1 MIMQMLDCGGLSV
14 LTDGQRTADE
24 DNPRGYYEFEK
35 AKQLV
40 TNKQWLP
47 EARGKA
53 VKVIAQLLPHL
64 PNGFKYRLIIM
75 RREIDEVIRSQRTM
89 LDRLGKQGAKLNEAQ
104 LAATFTRQLTEV
116 DRWLVQRKIP
126 RLVMHYRDA
135 IDRPTEIAEQ
145 LAVFLGIDLDI
156 ESMANAV
163 DRQLYRQRQSGDA
176 S

>member
-1 MIMQMLDCGGLSV
+1 MLEKLWRDWPDELRFANLLMICCRSLQQS
-14 LTDGQRTADE
+14 E
-24 DNPRGYYEFEK
+24 DMAHVVEDLLAARK
-35 AKQLV
+35 RLC
-40 TNKQWLP
+40 T
-47 EARGKA
+47 EAREKI
-53 VKVIAQLLPHL
+53 KLTQETIKQ
-64 PNGFKYRLIIM
+64 RLIIM

-89 LDRLGKQGAKLNEAQ
+89 LDRLGKQGAKLDEAQ

-145 LAVFLGIDLDI
+145 LAVFLGIDLDT